1 MTFRELTDDPLR
13 CGQRPDVSMGN
24 IIPYCMDGPS
34 SLCAPRPPN
43 PQCLLLSWL
52 REEVLS
58 DMFFCLVVLLL
69 LILKCGPYTDLV

>member
-1 MTFRELTDDPLR
+1 MTPSEGEDRGQTSLWATLFLTAWTAP
-13 CGQRPDVSMGN
+13 P
-24 IIPYCMDGPS
+24 PS
-34 SLCAPRPPN
+34 VPPAPPN